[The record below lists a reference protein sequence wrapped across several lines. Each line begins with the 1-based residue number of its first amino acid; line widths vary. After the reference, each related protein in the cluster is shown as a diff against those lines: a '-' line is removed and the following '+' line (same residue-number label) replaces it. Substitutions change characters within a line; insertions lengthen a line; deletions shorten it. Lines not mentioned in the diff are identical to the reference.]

1 VSGETARLKTIEL
14 EGNTSALAEQLGT
27 AQMTA
32 RIIDGKAVSARLKEQ
47 IAGEAA
53 RLSREHGIVPGLA
66 TVLVGNDP
74 ASEVY
79 VRNKNKTAEAL
90 GFHSVSFHLTA
101 DASEA
106 DVLARVHALNDDPK
120 VHGILVQMPLPEQVR
135 EEAVLDALDSRKDVD
150 ALTPANAGLLLS
162 GRAKLVSCTPAGVM
176 LLLKEY
182 GVEVAGANALV
193 IGRSLLFGKPAAQLL
208 LAANATVTMAHS
220 RTRELPEHCRR
231 ADILVAAI
239 GKPEFVKGDWVKPGA
254 TVIDVG
260 INRVDAGEGKYK
272 IAGDVDYG
280 PASERAGAITPVPG
294 GVGAMTIACLMR
306 NTLIAAASIAG
317 VPTPQI

>member
-1 VSGETARLKTIEL
+1 MA
-14 EGNTSALAEQLGT
+14 
-27 AQMTA
+27 A
-32 RIIDGKAVSARLKEQ
+32 RIIDGKTVSARLKERV
-47 IAGEAA
+47 AAEAA
-53 RLSREHGIVPGLA
+53 VLAREHNVVPGLA

-90 GFHSVSFHLTA
+90 GFHSVSFHLPA
-101 DASEA
+101 DATET
-106 DVLARVHALNDDPK
+106 DVLDRVRALNEDPQ
-120 VHGILVQMPLPEQVR
+120 VHGILVQMPLPKQVR
-135 EEAVLDALDSRKDVD
+135 EEAVLDALDPRKDVD
-150 ALTPANAGLLLS
+150 ALTPTNAGLLLS
-162 GRAKLVSCTPAGVM
+162 GHATLVSCTPMGVM

-182 GVEVAGANALV
+182 GVEVAGATALV

-220 RTRELPEHCRR
+220 KTRDLPEHCRR

-239 GKPEFVKGDWVKPGA
+239 GRPEFVKGDWVKPGA

-260 INRVDAGEGKYK
+260 INRVDAGESKYR
-272 IAGDVDYG
+272 IVGDVDYAA
-280 PASERAGAITPVPG
+280 ASERAGAITPVPG

-306 NTLIAAASIAG
+306 NTLVAAASLAG
-317 VPTPQI
+317 GSAPQV